1 MAYHLVASG
10 NRRTI
15 PITPIETAVFAA
27 WLKTQDAAMI
37 RWIKSTGFK
46 GAVGSISLVAGPDGS
61 LSQVLV
67 GVDNHQ
73 GLWVYSALPSKL
85 PEGCYEID
93 ARMDRAGAT
102 AVALGWAL
110 GCYHITK
117 YKSQPIGLRKPKL
130 VWPKSCDREAVKRTA
145 EATTLVRDL
154 INIPAEDMG
163 PPELALAARKLAKK
177 HDARI
182 NGGEKAMR
190 TLNLF

>member
-67 GVDNHQ
+67 GVDSHQ
-73 GLWVYSALPSKL
+73 GLWAYSALPS
-85 PEGCYEID
+85 
-93 ARMDRAGAT
+93 
-102 AVALGWAL
+102 
-110 GCYHITK
+110 
-117 YKSQPIGLRKPKL
+117 
-130 VWPKSCDREAVKRTA
+130 
-145 EATTLVRDL
+145 
-154 INIPAEDMG
+154 
-163 PPELALAARKLAKK
+163 AAS
-177 HDARI
+177 
-182 NGGEKAMR
+182 
-190 TLNLF
+190 